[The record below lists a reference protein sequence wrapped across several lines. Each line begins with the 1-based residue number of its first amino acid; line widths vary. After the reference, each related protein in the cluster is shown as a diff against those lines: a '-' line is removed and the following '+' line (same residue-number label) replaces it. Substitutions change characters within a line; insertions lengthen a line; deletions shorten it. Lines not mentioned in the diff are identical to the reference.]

1 MNGAEPPAGP
11 RPTPIVGLLAASD
24 ADARACAAALSQCGG
39 SVRRI
44 DLRGMRSPALE
55 LQPVDALIVCG
66 AVHDDGGNDADGA
79 NSGAADGAYGG
90 AVHDADCGDGG
101 VSAARGSD
109 GAGGDADSASAPGE
123 GVGAS
128 DARSADEAHALA
140 LIRAALDDD
149 MPILAVGVGML
160 ALNAALGGKPP
171 KPAHAHAAIRAA
183 SGGNAA
189 NDSGGNGD
197 GDSNGG
203 SDNGGNGD
211 DSGVGA
217 SARHQIYIAPGS
229 RLAAV
234 VGSGG
239 FVSVNSRHARAVSE
253 AQKSP
258 RLIASAYALDD
269 GVIEALESPRHRWVI
284 GVQFQPER
292 RMELPPHFHRL
303 FQSLAERAAERMAP
317 RDCGQ

>member
-1 MNGAEPPAGP
+1 M
-11 RPTPIVGLLAASD
+11 
-24 ADARACAAALSQCGG
+24 
-39 SVRRI
+39 
-44 DLRGMRSPALE
+44 
-55 LQPVDALIVCG
+55 DALIVCG
-66 AVHDDGGNDADGA
+66 AFYDDGGNDADGGD
-79 NSGAADGAYGG
+79 SGAAVCDVGSN
-90 AVHDADCGDGG
+90 DADGGDGVG
-101 VSAARGSD
+101 VARGLD
-109 GAGGDADSASAPGE
+109 GADSASAHGE
-123 GVGAS
+123 GAARADANSIS
-128 DARSADEAHALA
+128 DVPALA
-140 LIRAALDDD
+140 LMRAALDDD
-149 MPILAVGVGML
+149 MPIFAVGGGML

-171 KPAHAHAAIRAA
+171 KPAPAHAADSDGMRGGADG
-183 SGGNAA
+183 GGNAA
-189 NDSGGNGD
+189 NDSGDNKD
-197 GDSNGG
+197 GGG
-203 SDNGGNGD
+203 G
-211 DSGVGA
+211 GA

-229 RLAAV
+229 KLAAV

-303 FQSLAERAAERMAP
+303 FQSLAERAAERMAQ